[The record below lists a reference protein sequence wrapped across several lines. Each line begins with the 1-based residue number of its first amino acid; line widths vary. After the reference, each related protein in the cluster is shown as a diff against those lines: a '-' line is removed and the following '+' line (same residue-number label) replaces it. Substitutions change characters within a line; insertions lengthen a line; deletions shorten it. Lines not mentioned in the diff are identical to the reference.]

1 MNTYIV
7 YNMEDNEGLQNT
19 LQSIRSTEKDE
30 CFGFVLAYTEND
42 AVNKL
47 ALTNTTYSMI
57 LKAGDIVQEFL
68 NLPYTNLLYAEGS
81 LRAEDGE
88 SNEVRGIRFG
98 NDILDRIRM
107 EQRTFEDSEEFME
120 WIDSNFITSGSTDM
134 IKVTLN

>member
-19 LQSIRSTEKDE
+19 LQSIRSAEKDE

-57 LKAGDIVQEFL
+57 LKAGDTVQEFL

-88 SNEVRGIRFG
+88 SNEIRGIRFG

-107 EQRTFEDSEEFME
+107 EQRTFDDSEEFME
-120 WIDSNFITSGSTDM
+120 WIDPNFITSGSTDM